1 MELVEAYV
9 HAYVCFLDK
18 AAALSLAALLCL
30 TRIAS
35 FHNISF
41 IAEKHCFLAELSFL
55 LINSTLRVSQ
65 QQYQIKMTREAKV
78 EELRED
84 VVAQLE
90 EMLAIKTEEVSIIQ
104 EQLSLLSKGYVK
116 ETKMK
121 DPYGD
126 TGIYTGHVKENVPN
140 GKGTMEYDDGRLYVG
155 EWDAGRW

>member
-1 MELVEAYV
+1 MRTFCSFFAWRDHHDNRCVESRRCPASSPLFHQTV
-9 HAYVCFLDK
+9 TADK
-18 AAALSLAALLCL
+18 AFHSLLKLLL
-30 TRIAS
+30 
-35 FHNISF
+35 F
-41 IAEKHCFLAELSFL
+41 IPVS
-55 LINSTLRVSQ
+55 LRVSQ

-155 EWDAGRW
+155 EWDAGRWYVCD